1 MRRPLLP
8 RAVAAG
14 VAYVPGAPF
23 YAQTPRRDTL
33 RLSFVTVS
41 PERIEAGV
49 ALLGGVLAEALR
61 DPAALSEAAA

>member
-1 MRRPLLP
+1 
-8 RAVAAG
+8 
-14 VAYVPGAPF
+14 VP
-23 YAQTPRRDTL
+23 
-33 RLSFVTVS
+33 